1 MIKQLEKHEQEMAS
15 AAQRGKGDK
24 VAQLDRMV
32 QEDKNN
38 VEFSRDAAELMTKG
52 LFLSELDRFC
62 TEKTAWLRETM
73 GQLSAA
79 HFQYAKRLGLMWQG
93 YINTMQYDPQHMM
106 GKARIVFESAAKS
119 DEANAAS

>member
-1 MIKQLEKHEQEMAS
+1 
-15 AAQRGKGDK
+15 
-24 VAQLDRMV
+24 
-32 QEDKNN
+32 
-38 VEFSRDAAELMTKG
+38 MTKG
-52 LFLSELDRFC
+52 LFLSELDRFG

-93 YINTMQYDPQHMM
+93 YINTMQFDPQHMM